1 MLVLTRKIGET
12 IIIDGDITVTV
23 VEVANGRVKLGVV
36 APKSVRV
43 DRSEV
48 RDQREKADAPLPPA
62 AARNRL
68 ADAVN
73 PPAIQA
79 DPAVLVLTPVAA
91 PTPALLPNR
100 LTPAVRAAFKRK
112 SR

>member
-1 MLVLTRKIGET
+1 
-12 IIIDGDITVTV
+12 
-23 VEVANGRVKLGVV
+23 
-36 APKSVRV
+36 V

-48 RDQREKADAPLPPA
+48 RDQREKADAPLPLA

-68 ADAVN
+68 ADVVN

-79 DPAVLVLTPVAA
+79 DPAVIVPTPVAT
-91 PTPALLPNR
+91 TPAPLPNR
-100 LTPAVRAAFKRK
+100 LPTAVRAALKRK